1 MVEQAK
7 GERRILYNWL
17 IMTPIVHA
25 YKVHDDLTPCTDILC

>member
-25 YKVHDDLTPCTDILC
+25 YIKYTTI